1 MTEEQTLENGEAP
14 RGKKKSERILDAVKE
29 RQNRQRESEA
39 VEEKTVNLVI
49 FTLGEDFYGFY
60 GEEIKEI
67 LPYEPVTFVPGCP
80 DNLLGVINVRG
91 DIESVVNLH
100 LMMGLSSPGEP
111 TRSTRI
117 VIASAE
123 GIRSG
128 ILVDGVEDVLDVPH
142 SHIKRPLATLDMAIR
157 EFAVGGETL
166 YNEKYVTILDA
177 GKIFSK
183 IVQ

>member
-1 MTEEQTLENGEAP
+1 MTEEQTRENGDAP
-14 RGKKKSERILDAVKE
+14 RGKEKSEQILDAVKE
-29 RQNRQRESEA
+29 RRNRQRESA
-39 VEEKTVNLVI
+39 AAEEKTVNLVVFI
-49 FTLGEDFYGFY
+49 LDGDFYGFY

-80 DNLLGVINVRG
+80 DDLLGIINVRG

-100 LMMGLSSPGEP
+100 RMMGISPGEP
-111 TRSTRI
+111 TRDTRI

-128 ILVDGVEDVLDVPH
+128 ILVDGVEDVLDVPQ
-142 SHIKRPLATLDMAIR
+142 SEIKRPLATLDRSIR

-166 YNEKYVTILDA
+166 YNEKYVTILDV

-183 IVQ
+183 IVH